1 MAQKTP
7 THGLGQWRFVL
18 AFAMAICVIGL
29 GGNRAEASQSG
40 APQIMAATQAPQA
53 KEAGVKDGNKN
64 APAKADTAAPAPA
77 PIKELP
83 PPYEAQLLQLS
94 QTVGIVSY
102 LRGLCMDGDE
112 KQWREHMAAIIDSD
126 AKSPERRK
134 QLIAAF
140 NTGYGSYA
148 LSYHNCTANAKQI
161 IARELA
167 RADQLGRDI
176 SSHYGGR

>member
-1 MAQKTP
+1 MQLGGMLPWAGNAP
-7 THGLGQWRFVL
+7 TQALRRGCRAL
-18 AFAMAICVIGL
+18 AMALPICAMWTGAHGAKAHQL
-29 GGNRAEASQSG
+29 GMQRLA
-40 APQIMAATQAPQA
+40 AATKA
-53 KEAGVKDGNKN
+53 
-64 APAKADTAAPAPA
+64 APAKVAPAKVASPAPPPA

-83 PPYEAQLLQLS
+83 PPYEAQLLDLS
-94 QTVGIVSY
+94 QTVGILSY

-126 AKSPERRK
+126 AQSPERRK

-167 RADQLGRDI
+167 RADRLGREI
-176 SSHYGGR
+176 SSHYGGK